1 VLYLFMAV
9 SLHEFGGGL
18 VDGGVE
24 VRRAPLAGLDAE
36 GVLGGAIEN
45 RAAPVELPVRAPA
58 GRFEDGLGDGDGGG
72 NAGLAFAIERG
83 RRDGFQEINL
93 LLVQMGDGSS

>member
-1 VLYLFMAV
+1 
-9 SLHEFGGGL
+9 
-18 VDGGVE
+18 
-24 VRRAPLAGLDAE
+24 
-36 GVLGGAIEN
+36 
-45 RAAPVELPVRAPA
+45 VELPVRAPA